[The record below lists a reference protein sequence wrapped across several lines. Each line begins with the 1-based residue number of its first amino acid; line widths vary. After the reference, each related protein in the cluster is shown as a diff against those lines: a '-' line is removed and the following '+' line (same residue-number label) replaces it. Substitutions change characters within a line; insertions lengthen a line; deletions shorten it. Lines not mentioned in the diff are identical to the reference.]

1 MIADVAVVD
10 GVPDPPPPDTNH
22 DRRLPMLKPLAR
34 GLITAIVIA
43 MVIPAFAAPTFA
55 GDYPPYSPD
64 ANSTRDQV
72 PDVYKWDL
80 TPLFASVEDWEKAL
94 EELSAEVGEFDS
106 YKGKLSDPKAMTEC
120 LGLYFDVHNRTT
132 HVQQY
137 AALAL
142 ETNLTD
148 EDKQARHRRALALMD
163 EVMAA
168 AGFMRGEILALD
180 DAAMEKAYSATDGP
194 AKYRRYLDDLR
205 RRRSRVLKP
214 EAERVLQLAGDNLW
228 AEIDLNEI
236 QSSLE
241 RAFGALISDITWP
254 MVHDEDGNEVQ
265 LSLSNFPAFR
275 RSPDRQVRAEAVAA
289 VFGTLRQFQHVFTQT
304 LAGQFERDV
313 LYARARHY
321 DTALEAYMDKD
332 NLDTA
337 VHDNLIKAVHDN
349 LGALH
354 RYVELRKK
362 VLGFDDLHIYDLYV
376 PMVEAA
382 QKEVTYAECERILP
396 KALVPL
402 GKEYVKILK
411 DGLNLENGWIDLFP
425 SSDKDGGAFSAS
437 VYGRAPYI
445 KMNYLNSQDDM
456 STLAHEFGHAIH
468 SHLAMKNQPYQ
479 DYRYVPFMAE
489 IASTCNEALL
499 QDYLVA
505 NAKSKEEKIALLVD
519 ELESI
524 RTTIYRQTLFT
535 EFERVV
541 HGFVE
546 DGTPV
551 TASLLDDTYRGLVE
565 RYYGPGFTVDEND
578 GMEWAY
584 IPHFYYKYYVYSYA
598 TGLSCGLAIAERVK
612 AEGEPAVK
620 DYLSMLEGGCRKPP
634 LELLKGAGV
643 DLATGPEAIDSALKR
658 FDRTI
663 TELAKLLGVDV

>member
-1 MIADVAVVD
+1 MFKPFARRMIALLIIGLAPSVLA
-10 GVPDPPPPDTNH
+10 
-22 DRRLPMLKPLAR
+22 LPA
-34 GLITAIVIA
+34 
-43 MVIPAFAAPTFA
+43 FA
-55 GDYPPYSPD
+55 GDYPAYEPD
-64 ANSTRDQV
+64 ANHSRDQV

-94 EELSAEVGEFDS
+94 EDLSAQVEKLKS
-106 YKGKLSDPKAMTEC
+106 YKGKLSDPKAMAEC
-120 LGLYFDVHNRTT
+120 LDLYFDVHNRTT
-132 HVQQY
+132 YVQQY

-148 EDKQARHRRALALMD
+148 EEKQVRHRRALSLMD
-163 EVMAA
+163 DVMAA
-168 AGFMRGEILALD
+168 ASFMRGEILALD
-180 DAAMEKAYSATDGP
+180 DDAMERAYAAEDGP

-205 RRRSRVLKP
+205 RRRARVLPP

-241 RAFGALISDITWP
+241 RSFGALLSDISWP
-254 MVHDEDGNEVQ
+254 MVHDDNGNEVQ
-265 LSLSNFPAFR
+265 LTLSNYPRFR
-275 RSPDRQVRAEAVAA
+275 RSPDREVRAEAVSAIFA
-289 VFGTLRQFQHVFTQT
+289 TLRRFQHVFAQT
-304 LAGQFERDV
+304 LGGQFELDV

-337 VHDNLIKAVHDN
+337 VHDNLISAVNAN
-349 LGALH
+349 LTPLH

-362 VLGFDDLHIYDLYV
+362 VLGLDALHIYDLYV

-382 QKEVTYAECERILP
+382 EMEIPYAEAERILP
-396 KALVPL
+396 KALAPL
-402 GKEYVKILK
+402 GAEYGALLKE
-411 DGLNLENGWIDLFP
+411 GLDLENGWIDLYP
-425 SSDKDGGAFSAS
+425 SVDKDSGAFSAS
-437 VYGRAPYI
+437 VYGRHPYI
-445 KMNYLNSQDDM
+445 KMNYQNSIDDL
-456 STLAHEFGHAIH
+456 STLAHEFGHALH
-468 SHLAMKNQPYQ
+468 SYLSMEHQAYP
-479 DYRYVPFMAE
+479 DYRYVPFLAE

-505 NAKSKEEKIALLVD
+505 NAKSKEEKVGLLAA
-519 ELESI
+519 ELENT
-524 RTTIYRQTLFT
+524 RTTIYRQTLFS
-535 EFERVV
+535 EFERVM
-541 HGFVE
+541 HGYVE
-546 DGTPV
+546 AGTPI
-551 TASLLDDTYRGLVE
+551 TASLLEDTYRGLVE

-612 AEGEPAVK
+612 AEGEPAVQ
-620 DYLSMLEGGCRKPP
+620 DYLGMLEGGCSKPP
-634 LELLKGAGV
+634 LELLKGADV
-643 DLATGPEAIDSALKR
+643 DLTRPEAIEAALRR